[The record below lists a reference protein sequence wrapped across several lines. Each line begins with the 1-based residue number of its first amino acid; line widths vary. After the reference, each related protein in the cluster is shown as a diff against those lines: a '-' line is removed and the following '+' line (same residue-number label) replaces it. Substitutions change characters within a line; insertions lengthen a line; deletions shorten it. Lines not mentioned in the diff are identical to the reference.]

1 MATKKKILVI
11 DDDKEFLLAT
21 KVILEKGGYEV
32 FLAEDGET
40 GVETWKSV
48 SPDLGIIDMMM
59 ETWKEGFS
67 VLEKIRSTE
76 TGKDKPLFMLSAVD
90 LQGPYQ
96 SFEPPDEY
104 PKLNR
109 VLRKP
114 VKADDLLRHVGQ
126 FLNPPGP

>member
-21 KVILEKGGYEV
+21 KVILERGGYEV
-32 FLAEDGET
+32 FLAEDGKT

-59 ETWKEGFS
+59 ETWKEGFF

-126 FLNPPGP
+126 FLNQPGA